1 MQFLNSLGQI
11 IWVVT
16 LMVFMLFMITSIC
29 AAGVF
34 VSVKLIEFMKDEL

>member
-1 MQFLNSLGQI
+1 MQFLNAMSQV

-16 LMVFMLFMITSIC
+16 LMLFMLFMITSIC

-34 VSVKLIEFMKDEL
+34 VIVKLIEFMKDEL

>member
-1 MQFLNSLGQI
+1 MQFLESMGQV

-34 VSVKLIEFMKDEL
+34 VVVKLIEFIKDEL

>member
-1 MQFLNSLGQI
+1 MQFLNAMSQV

-16 LMVFMLFMITSIC
+16 LMLFMLFMITTIC

-34 VSVKLIEFMKDEL
+34 IVVKLIEFMKDEL

>member
-1 MQFLNSLGQI
+1 MQFLDAMSQV

-16 LMVFMLFMITSIC
+16 LMLFMLFMITSIC

-34 VSVKLIEFMKDEL
+34 VIVKLIEFIKDEL

>member
-1 MQFLNSLGQI
+1 MQFLETMGQV

-29 AAGVF
+29 AAGIF
-34 VSVKLIEFMKDEL
+34 VIAKLIEFMKDEL

>member
-1 MQFLNSLGQI
+1 MQFLDAMSQV

-16 LMVFMLFMITSIC
+16 LMLFMLFMITSIC

-34 VSVKLIEFMKDEL
+34 VVVKLIEFIKDEL